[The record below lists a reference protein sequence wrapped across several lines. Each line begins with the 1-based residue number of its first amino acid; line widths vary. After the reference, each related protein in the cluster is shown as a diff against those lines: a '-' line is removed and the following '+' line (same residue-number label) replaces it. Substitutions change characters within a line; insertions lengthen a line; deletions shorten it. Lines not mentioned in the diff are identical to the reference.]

1 MPLADPGGQEKPGLD
16 DKIRIAVIAAYCATE
31 GLLALKV
38 PHHSSSL
45 PPWGRNTAVV
55 SAAEM
60 PPSAPVALW

>member
-1 MPLADPGGQEKPGLD
+1 M
-16 DKIRIAVIAAYCATE
+16 IAAYCATE
-31 GLLALKV
+31 GLLLALKV